1 MRNAN
6 RTPLIHSRLDP
17 ASQRLLV
24 EAVLVE
30 ARRMRSEAIRDWL
43 RRAASFVYRTRL
55 CENALSNIY
64 SPHRCAGSSDEAFHR
79 RRRPKPEHVVARMP

>member
-17 ASQRLLV
+17 TSQRLLV

-43 RRAASFVYRTRL
+43 RRAASFVYRTITDTAQIVRKIVKGL
-55 CENALSNIY
+55 VQ
-64 SPHRCAGSSDEAFHR
+64 GSADRTGKSF
-79 RRRPKPEHVVARMP
+79 AREM